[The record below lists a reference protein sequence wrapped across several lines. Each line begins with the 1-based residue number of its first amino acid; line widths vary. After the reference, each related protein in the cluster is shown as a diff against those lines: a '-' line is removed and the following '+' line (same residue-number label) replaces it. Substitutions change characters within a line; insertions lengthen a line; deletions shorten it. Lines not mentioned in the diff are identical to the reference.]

1 MSESETTQA
10 SSGATDA
17 PARKADV
24 MPTAVTQIAQAC
36 ANAICDEF
44 NVGYTIYTLN
54 GPEFR
59 ETTAAKV
66 AVCIAN
72 TLNAIRET
80 LGEGTKPNA

>member
-1 MSESETTQA
+1 MSEGESLQA
-10 SSGATDA
+10 DSASTERA
-17 PARKADV
+17 ARKADV
-24 MPTAVTQIAQAC
+24 MPTAGDQIAQAC

-44 NVGYTIYTLN
+44 DVGYTIYTLY

-72 TLNAIRET
+72 TLNAINET
-80 LGEGTKPNA
+80 QCEGTKPNA

>member
-24 MPTAVTQIAQAC
+24 MPTAVTQISQAC

-44 NVGYTIYTLN
+44 DVGHTLYTLN
-54 GPEFR
+54 GVEFR
-59 ETTAAKV
+59 QTTVDRV
-66 AVCIAN
+66 AVCIARM
-72 TLNAIRET
+72 LNAINEIA
-80 LGEGTKPNA
+80 GEGTKPNA